1 MCEEGKSEERV
12 VFQARWMVGMF
23 TKKGFVV

>member
-1 MCEEGKSEERV
+1 MCEEGRREERV

-23 TKKGFVV
+23 MRKGFVV